1 MRGEWYERGVVLKE
15 VLRKMLRV
23 VLPSNELSVST
34 TAGLA
39 LHSLTVLM

>member
-34 TAGLA
+34 TTGLA
-39 LHSLTVLM
+39 LHCLTVLM